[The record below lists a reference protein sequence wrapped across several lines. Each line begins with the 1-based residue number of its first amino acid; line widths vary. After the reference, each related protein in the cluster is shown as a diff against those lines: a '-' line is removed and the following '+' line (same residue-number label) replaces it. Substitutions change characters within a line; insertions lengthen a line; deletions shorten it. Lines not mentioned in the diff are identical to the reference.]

1 MHRRK
6 NPHQVRVES
15 GEKCQPVL
23 LDKQGRRDLVAQGLK
38 GRAWQLVDGDCS
50 SVTKCSE
57 GGFPTLAACIED
69 AIQHGYVV
77 HEGPNAFQ
85 QQDGRR

>member
-1 MHRRK
+1 M
-6 NPHQVRVES
+6 
-15 GEKCQPVL
+15 
-23 LDKQGRRDLVAQGLK
+23 
-38 GRAWQLVDGDCS
+38 DGDCS

-57 GGFPTLAACIED
+57 GGFPTLYACIED